1 MAVLVSQRKFM
12 KKKII
17 TGGCSFTYNEGSWA
31 HHIPDVI
38 NVARGGSG
46 PVTSVRE
53 VLVKLR
59 ETAGDK
65 ICIFQVSNP
74 CRKEIIVNDE
84 NANMFQIDYN
94 KVKQYDQN
102 IRGTSYVHLKG
113 FGGTGYDPK
122 NEAQYNVNQ
131 FHKQARQNIALA
143 ISDEQK
149 AVESYE
155 MITLLQLYC
164 KVNNIPLLIFYGWL
178 DKRDLTREL
187 IQKVLQGIDWTTW
200 WKQGEETMSSWL
212 HANGHKDK
220 KGIPLDAQN
229 KIRPTL
235 EGHKQF
241 YEEVIEPWIASQ

>member
-1 MAVLVSQRKFM
+1 M
-12 KKKII
+12 KSII

-31 HHIPDVI
+31 YHIPNVI

-53 VLVKLR
+53 VLIKLR
-59 ETAGDK
+59 ETEGDK

-74 CRKEIIVNDE
+74 CRKEIIINDE

-102 IRGTSYVHLKG
+102 ICGTSYVHLKG

-131 FHKQARQNIALA
+131 FHKQARENIALA
-143 ISDEQK
+143 ISEEQR

-155 MITLLQLYC
+155 MLTLLQLYC
-164 KVNNIPLLIFYGWL
+164 SINNIPLLMFYGWL
-178 DKRDLTREL
+178 DKRDLTGEL

-200 WKQGEETMSSWL
+200 WQQGNNTMSLWL
-212 HANGHKDK
+212 KEQGFTDK
-220 KGIPLDAQN
+220 K
-229 KIRPTL
+229 KIAMDDQAKLRPTIQAH
-235 EGHKQF
+235 EYF
-241 YEEVIEPWIASQ
+241 YNQVIKPWIHDAT

>member
-1 MAVLVSQRKFM
+1 M

-17 TGGCSFTYNEGSWA
+17 TGGCSFTHNPDSWA
-31 HHIPDVI
+31 THIPDVI

-59 ETAGDK
+59 ETTGDK

-74 CRKEIIVNDE
+74 SRKEIILNDE
-84 NANMFQIDYN
+84 NKSLFN
-94 KVKQYDQN
+94 QYSPQSLDKN
-102 IRGTSYVHLKG
+102 ICGTSYYHIKG
-113 FGGTGYDPK
+113 FGGTTTIDKTYK
-122 NEAQYNVNQ
+122 
-131 FHKQARQNIALA
+131 KA
-143 ISDEQK
+143 IETFVTYISEEQR

-164 KVNNIPLLIFYGWL
+164 KLNHIPLLIFYGWL
-178 DKRDLTREL
+178 DKSDLNGEL
-187 IQKVLQGIDWTTW
+187 IHKVLQGIDWTTW
-200 WKQGEETMSSWL
+200 WKQGEETMSTWL

-220 KGIPLDAQN
+220 KGMPLDGQN
-229 KIRPTL
+229 KIRPTT

-241 YEEVIEPWIASQ
+241 YEKVIEPWIASQ